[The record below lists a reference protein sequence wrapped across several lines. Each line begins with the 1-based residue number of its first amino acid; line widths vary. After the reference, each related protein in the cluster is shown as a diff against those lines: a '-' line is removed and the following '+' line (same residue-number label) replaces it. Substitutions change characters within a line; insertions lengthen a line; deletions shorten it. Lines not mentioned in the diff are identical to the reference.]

1 MHKQSSAV
9 DSVLNAELVE
19 MPKVNLCH
27 QQHKGNF
34 PLLNIEALH
43 LNAELSL
50 KDNALEIEDKACLS
64 VLFSSLSS
72 LHTMAKGT
80 LAEFPL
86 AELIVLLWLCL
97 PSLRVEAHP
106 KLQC

>member
-9 DSVLNAELVE
+9 DSFLNAELVE

-34 PLLNIEALH
+34 PLLNSKALH

-50 KDNALEIEDKACLS
+50 KNNALESEDKACLS
-64 VLFSSLSS
+64 APFSSLSS
-72 LHTMAKGT
+72 LHTMAKGS
-80 LAEFPL
+80 LVEFPL
-86 AELIVLLWLCL
+86 AEHIVLLWLCL
-97 PSLRVEAHP
+97 PSL
-106 KLQC
+106 